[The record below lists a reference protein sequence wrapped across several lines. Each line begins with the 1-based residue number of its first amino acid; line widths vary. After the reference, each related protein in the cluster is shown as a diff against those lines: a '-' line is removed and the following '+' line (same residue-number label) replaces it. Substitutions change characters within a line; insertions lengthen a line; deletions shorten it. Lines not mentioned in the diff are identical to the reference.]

1 MSAEISPALVQALRR
16 CGTSEI
22 LEKRGRER
30 FEVYIK
36 ASTGW
41 ENPIFHV
48 I

>member
-1 MSAEISPALVQALRR
+1 MNAEISPALVQALRR

-22 LEKRGRER
+22 LEKRGCEK
-30 FEVYIK
+30 FEVYIQ
-36 ASTGW
+36 ASTRW